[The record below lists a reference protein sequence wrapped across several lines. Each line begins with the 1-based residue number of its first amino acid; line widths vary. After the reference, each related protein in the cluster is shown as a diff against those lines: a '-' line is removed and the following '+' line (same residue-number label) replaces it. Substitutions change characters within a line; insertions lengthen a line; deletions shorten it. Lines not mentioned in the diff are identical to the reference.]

1 MMPVTLKNEQTATK
15 LIADAAVAAASPID
29 DLLTWEPSLPKLED
43 PVVPKSL
50 EE

>member
-1 MMPVTLKNEQTATK
+1 MMPVTLKNEQQATK
-15 LIADAAVAAASPID
+15 LIADAEKAAASPID